1 MSINASIIWIVIGLI
16 LCIAEFIQPNVW
28 ITFIMGL
35 SALIVA
41 VFWSHLSIPLQ
52 IAAWIGGQYVIWQ
65 FITLSIFITNL
76 LFDENTDSQE

>member
-1 MSINASIIWIVIGLI
+1 
-16 LCIAEFIQPNVW
+16 
-28 ITFIMGL
+28 MGL

-41 VFWSHLSIPLQ
+41 FFWSHLSILLQ

-65 FITLSIFITNL
+65 LITLSIAITNL